1 MPSLA
6 PVTPPDIA
14 CIVTFLEM
22 RARPKL
28 RPQPVMA
35 ALRLDH
41 WQAPTRDQYRQ
52 LFRDVG
58 APWLW
63 ASRLAMAD
71 EALEAILQSP
81 DVEVHAAC
89 RRNGTAVGIL
99 ELDFREAGQCE
110 IAFFGFVPGMTGKGF
125 GTWLMAHA
133 LTLAW
138 RKGIE
143 RVWLHS
149 CTLDHPN
156 AIGFYE
162 RQGFK
167 TYARAVEIFP
177 DPRLMGLLPR
187 DCAPHIAL
195 LES

>member
-1 MPSLA
+1 MASLT
-6 PVTPPDIA
+6 PVTPPDIG
-14 CIVTFLEM
+14 CIVTYLEM
-22 RARPKL
+22 RQAPKPRPL
-28 RPQPVMA
+28 PVMA

-41 WQAPTRDQYRQ
+41 WRDVDRDRYRQ
-52 LFRDVG
+52 LFRAVG

-63 ASRLAMAD
+63 ASRLAMTD
-71 EALEAILQSP
+71 EVLDGILQSP
-81 DVEVHAAC
+81 DVEVHAAA
-89 RRNGTAVGIL
+89 RRDGTAVGIL
-99 ELDFREAGQCE
+99 ELDFREKGQCE
-110 IAFFGFVPGMTGKGF
+110 IAFFGLVPSMTGKGF
-125 GTWLMAHA
+125 GTWLMAQA

-162 RQGFK
+162 SQGFK

-177 DPRLMGLLPR
+177 DPRLSGLLPR
-187 DCAPHIAL
+187 DCAPHIAV
-195 LES
+195 LEG